1 MENVNEYG
9 LPPSEQHRRMPTN
22 AELGFPEYKVRK
34 VPKKKKVVYVKPQ
47 SLKQLCV
54 DYKIW
59 HYSRYKHMEASDG
72 VDFKYSDSNA
82 NELTKSIVAFL
93 TMRGHFAA
101 RINTQGTYSVALKR
115 FIYSGSTKGMADVNA
130 VVHGR
135 SISIE
140 VKFSKDSQRKE
151 QKVFRIRLL
160 RPVGFTFLQRPMMGF
175 WSKLKNTYNYF

>member
-151 QKVFRIRLL
+151 QKSVQNKITEAGGVYFLAKTYD
-160 RPVGFTFLQRPMMGF
+160 GFLEQIE
-175 WSKLKNTYNYF
+175 KYL